1 LTFINNKN
9 KNYNIFDID
18 SDVKMYKGGGIIMM
32 SEQVYV
38 FYEDFLFNK
47 TEYKDAKFTKNEDGY
62 KGYIFNEKNMSKYNE
77 DDF

>member
-1 LTFINNKN
+1 
-9 KNYNIFDID
+9 
-18 SDVKMYKGGGIIMM
+18 MM